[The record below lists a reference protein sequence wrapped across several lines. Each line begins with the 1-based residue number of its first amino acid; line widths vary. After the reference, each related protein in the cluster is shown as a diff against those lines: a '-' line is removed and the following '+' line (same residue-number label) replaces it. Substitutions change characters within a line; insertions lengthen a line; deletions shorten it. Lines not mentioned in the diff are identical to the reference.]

1 MRVLECLVTVGP
13 QLVRILSSSPS
24 TSSCSGHPTKDV
36 HPEPAEGLF
45 SHSEL
50 SATGCG
56 PAALC
61 VLLTPLA
68 ASLTQKQGG
77 TGCWSYQFSRGHQ
90 TEQNLARLRRRPLH
104 AISPISHYPPSSV
117 TLPVQPHRITR
128 IPPVRKGFL
137 CKQPPY
143 NGSANRNS
151 SPPVH
156 PATRCRSI
164 RTANP
169 TRLPARWKWC

>member
-1 MRVLECLVTVGP
+1 MRVLERFVILGP

-24 TSSCSGHPTKDV
+24 TVSCSGHPTRDV

-50 SATGCG
+50 SATGCR

-77 TGCWSYQFSRGHQ
+77 TGYWSYPILAIEERPGPFGRTQDRLACTLQTSSGHQ
-90 TEQNLARLRRRPLH
+90 LRNTTH
-104 AISPISHYPPSSV
+104 
-117 TLPVQPHRITR
+117 TLPLQ
-128 IPPVRKGFL
+128 
-137 CKQPPY
+137 Y
-143 NGSANRNS
+143 
-151 SPPVH
+151 
-156 PATRCRSI
+156 
-164 RTANP
+164 
-169 TRLPARWKWC
+169 

>member
-1 MRVLECLVTVGP
+1 MRVLERFVILGP

-24 TSSCSGHPTKDV
+24 TVSCSGHPTRDV

-50 SATGCG
+50 SATGCR

-77 TGCWSYQFSRGHQ
+77 AGYWSYQFSRGHQ
-90 TEQNLARLRRRPLH
+90 TEQT
-104 AISPISHYPPSSV
+104 SPASEGGRYMQSLPSV
-117 TLPVQPHRITR
+117 TTHPLLLHYSCSRIEPHCTPPTQEGFHANSLHSMDRR
-128 IPPVRKGFL
+128 AEIPRHQPVR
-137 CKQPPY
+137 
-143 NGSANRNS
+143 
-151 SPPVH
+151 
-156 PATRCRSI
+156 
-164 RTANP
+164 
-169 TRLPARWKWC
+169 ARGAV

>member
-1 MRVLECLVTVGP
+1 MRVLERFVILGP

-24 TSSCSGHPTKDV
+24 TVSCSGHPTRDV

-50 SATGCG
+50 SATGCR

-77 TGCWSYQFSRGHQ
+77 GEWRLAVPFLTRPPD
-90 TEQNLARLRRRPLH
+90 EQKLPPPEKGAARC
-104 AISPISHYPPSSV
+104 ISP
-117 TLPVQPHRITR
+117 
-128 IPPVRKGFL
+128 
-137 CKQPPY
+137 
-143 NGSANRNS
+143 
-151 SPPVH
+151 
-156 PATRCRSI
+156 
-164 RTANP
+164 
-169 TRLPARWKWC
+169 

>member
-1 MRVLECLVTVGP
+1 MRVLERFVTLGP

-24 TSSCSGHPTKDV
+24 TVSCSGHPTKDV

-50 SATGCG
+50 SATGCR

-77 TGCWSYQFSRGHQ
+77 TGYWSYQFSRGHQ

-104 AISPISHYPPSSV
+104 AISPISHRPPSSV
-117 TLPVQPHRITR
+117 TLPVQQHRIAC
-128 IPPVRKGFL
+128 IPLQEGFL
-137 CKQPPY
+137 CKQPPS

-151 SPPVH
+151 SPSAP

-164 RTANP
+164 PTANP
-169 TRLPARWKWC
+169 TRRPAPWRWC